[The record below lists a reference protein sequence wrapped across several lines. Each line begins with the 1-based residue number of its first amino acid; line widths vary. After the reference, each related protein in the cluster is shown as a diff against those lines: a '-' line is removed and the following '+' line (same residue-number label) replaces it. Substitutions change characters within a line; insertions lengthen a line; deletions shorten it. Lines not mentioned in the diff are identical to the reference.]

1 MYFCKYLIRSLLI
14 CLSDQ
19 GLFIPRHTI
28 VGGYY
33 GITLAVGVSIHPSVV
48 RPSVFSF
55 PTIT

>member
-28 VGGYY
+28 VGGGGGRGVGYY
-33 GITLAVGVSIHPSVV
+33 GITLAVGVSIHL
-48 RPSVFSF
+48 
-55 PTIT
+55 